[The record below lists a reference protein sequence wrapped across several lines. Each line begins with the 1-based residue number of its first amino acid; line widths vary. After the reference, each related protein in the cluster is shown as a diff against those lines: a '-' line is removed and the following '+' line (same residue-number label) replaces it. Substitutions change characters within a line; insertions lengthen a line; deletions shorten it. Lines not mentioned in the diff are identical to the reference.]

1 MYFGVLGFWVFWGLS
16 RVCNLGVYFGGWG
29 GAEIGGISGGWFCQ
43 GFRGIL
49 GVSGNRGILGGGG
62 I

>member
-1 MYFGVLGFWVFWGLS
+1 MGRGNSWHFVQPPILGCF
-16 RVCNLGVYFGGWG
+16 GVYFGGWG

-43 GFRGIL
+43 GFRGIW